1 MLNNYSDVMTVKEVA
16 DALGIGKNSAYRLIH
31 EHSLGYKHI
40 GRKIIVPK
48 TCLIDY
54 LQSARYTTVDQTA
67 DKSDCH

>member
-31 EHSLGYKHI
+31 ERSLGCKHI

-54 LQSARYTTVDQTA
+54 LQSARYTVDQTA